1 MVDLLKTIIISFFI
15 GFLLMPVVLHSHAL
29 AMDPEVEKTISH
41 LLKLVEESN
50 CTFIRNDE
58 EHDAQNAAQHIK
70 KKYDYFKDKID
81 TPEEFIELCA
91 TKSLMSGR
99 PYMVRCE
106 GDRKTPT
113 ADWLKAALDDY
124 RRNSQQASS
133 TKE

>member
-1 MVDLLKTIIISFFI
+1 MLI
-15 GFLLMPVVLHSHAL
+15 FLPLHAL
-29 AMDPEVEKTISH
+29 AMDPAVEKTINH
-41 LLKLVEESN
+41 LLEFVEEAN

-58 EHDAQNAAQHIK
+58 EHDSKYAAEHIK

-113 ADWLKAALDDY
+113 ADWLKAELDDY
-124 RRNSQQASS
+124 RSNSSQASS
-133 TKE
+133 TRK

>member
-1 MVDLLKTIIISFFI
+1 
-15 GFLLMPVVLHSHAL
+15 MPVVLHSHAL
-29 AMDPEVEKTISH
+29 AMDPEVEKTINH

-91 TKSLMSGR
+91 TKSLLSGR

-106 GDRKTPT
+106 GGREQPT

-124 RRNSQQASS
+124 RSNSQKASS
-133 TKE
+133 TEK

>member
-1 MVDLLKTIIISFFI
+1 MLKTITISFLI
-15 GFLLMPVVLHSHAL
+15 GLLLLPVCLRSYAL
-29 AMDPEVEKTISH
+29 AMDPEVEKTINH
-41 LLKLVEESN
+41 LLEVVEESH

-58 EHDAQNAAQHIK
+58 EHDSKYAAQHIK

-99 PYMVRCE
+99 PYVVRCE

-113 ADWLKAALDDY
+113 ADWLKTALDDY

>member
-1 MVDLLKTIIISFFI
+1 
-15 GFLLMPVVLHSHAL
+15 MPVFPPPPAL
-29 AMDPEVEKTISH
+29 SMDPAVEKSISH
-41 LLKLVEESN
+41 LLKFIEESN
-50 CTFIRNDE
+50 CKFIRNDE
-58 EHDAQNAAQHIK
+58 EHDSKYAAEHIR

-113 ADWLKAALDDY
+113 ADWLKSELDDY
-124 RRNSQQASS
+124 RSNSSQASS
-133 TKE
+133 TK